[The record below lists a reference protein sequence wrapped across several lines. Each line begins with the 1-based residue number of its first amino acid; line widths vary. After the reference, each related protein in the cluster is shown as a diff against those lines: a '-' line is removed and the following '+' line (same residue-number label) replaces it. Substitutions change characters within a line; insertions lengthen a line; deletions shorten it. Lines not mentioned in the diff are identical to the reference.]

1 MIIFIYL
8 CILALNVVAVL
19 INYRFLGTDIDK
31 KEKLIFI
38 VVGIAIMYVTVS
50 IVYGLSVKN
59 IEETRLVELAKNY
72 MIFTFVPVN
81 AILVLP
87 FFASSYKYLKL
98 GRLKKENFRNR
109 TILLVAILLIILI
122 IEFFY
127 FQDIQTGILNI
138 VQSKQ

>member
-81 AILVLP
+81 TILVLP

>member
-8 CILALNVVAVL
+8 CILALNIVAIL
-19 INYRFLGTDIDK
+19 INYRFLGTEIDK

-50 IVYGLSVKN
+50 IIYGLSVKN
-59 IEETRLVELAKNY
+59 IEETRLTELAKNY

-81 AILVLP
+81 AILILP

-98 GRLKKENFRNR
+98 GRLRKEKFKNR
-109 TILLVAILLIILI
+109 SILLIAILLVILI

-127 FQDIQTGILNI
+127 LKDIQVGILNL
-138 VQSKQ
+138 VQAKQ

>member
-87 FFASSYKYLKL
+87 SYKYLKL

>member
-19 INYRFLGTDIDK
+19 INYRFLGTEIDK
-31 KEKLIFI
+31 KEKLIFT
-38 VVGIAIMYVTVS
+38 VVCIAIMYVTVS

-72 MIFTFVPVN
+72 MVFTFVPVN

-87 FFASSYKYLKL
+87 FFARSYKYLKL

-109 TILLVAILLIILI
+109 TILLIVILLIILT

-138 VQSKQ
+138 INSKK

>member
-19 INYRFLGTDIDK
+19 INYRFLGTEIDK
-31 KEKLIFI
+31 KEKLIFT

-59 IEETRLVELAKNY
+59 IEETRLIELAKNY

-81 AILVLP
+81 TILVLP

-109 TILLVAILLIILI
+109 TILLIVILLIILI

-138 VQSKQ
+138 VQAKQ